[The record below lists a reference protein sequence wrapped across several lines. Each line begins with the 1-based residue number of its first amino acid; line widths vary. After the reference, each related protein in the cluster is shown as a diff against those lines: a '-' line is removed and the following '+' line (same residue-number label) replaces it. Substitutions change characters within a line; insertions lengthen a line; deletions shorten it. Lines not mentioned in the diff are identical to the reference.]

1 MRILIDPATEPS
13 SALLLV
19 LLTGTFGEPEDFVR
33 EGFAAAARERGIGAE
48 IAMVGT
54 RASKVVDGTVVGE
67 LRREL
72 VAPARA
78 RGRTRLWLAGISLG
92 GTAALAYASR
102 HEPEVEGLVL
112 LSPYPGTRDVLRE
125 IAGAGGRW
133 RWSRGPLPAACVER
147 EGWAW
152 LARRERR
159 PHVHLYY
166 GAQDR
171 FADGQR
177 LMAAALPAGASRE
190 LEGGHDWAAWR
201 HQWSRFLDDHAAAL
215 ATGATDVATAAAEGF
230 A

>member
-1 MRILIDPATEPS
+1 MRTLIDTATEPKS
-13 SALLLV
+13 PLLLV
-19 LLTGTFGEPEDFVR
+19 LLTGTFGEPEDFIR

-54 RASKVVDGTVVGE
+54 PASQVIDGTVVGE
-67 LRREL
+67 LRNGL
-72 VAPARA
+72 VGPARA

-92 GTAALAYASR
+92 ATAAIAYASR
-102 HEPEVEGLVL
+102 HEAEVEGLVL

-125 IAGAGGRW
+125 IAGAGGLE
-133 RWSRGPLPAACVER
+133 RWSREPQPEACVER
-147 EGWAW
+147 EAWAW

-159 PHVHLYY
+159 PRVHLYF

-177 LMAAALPAGASRE
+177 LMAAALPAVASRE
-190 LEGGHDWAAWR
+190 LEGGHDWPAWR
-201 HQWSRFLDDHAAAL
+201 RQWSRFLDDHAAAL
-215 ATGATDVATAAAEGF
+215 VAGTAGVASAVPEGV